1 MTLEELTGD
10 PSSAKKLAEPERIRS
25 LYGSLYEIE
34 RKTLELIVLRI
45 GIEPFTWARLEKAGQ
60 KQMSGAAMKVGLIRL
75 MKAGIVF
82 ALKKNWGEPQYV
94 LPEDTFGE
102 WRRLVAPL
110 QTADVLYDG
119 TEAAAETPQV
129 PGLPICLLIA
139 AVYAAKQPVAL
150 TQKGQLLKRHEQ
162 KMAAQLPPG
171 EELLADAAQ
180 FAPKEFCQQPA
191 LAFVLDIACRF
202 GILEKRADRLAVR
215 PAGAREWFAKGEHE
229 MHRLLYKD
237 WRKSAGAAD
246 AAMRHAISFLET
258 LPQDC
263 WFDLNLVAAQVCAVT
278 QAPQP
283 AAKKT
288 AAQHEFAERLTR
300 EWLMPLCCW
309 GWMELGRSPDGRQLA
324 RWRIKPCGSGEDGAG
339 LEPKNRQSA
348 SPVLYIQ
355 PDFEVIVPPGCPYH
369 VRWELEMIAE
379 RVRCEHVSVY
389 RLTRESV
396 MNALER
402 GRTAGEIAAMF
413 DANCKYGVPDNVRQA
428 IVQWEEQKNTL
439 RMERVT
445 VLRCRD
451 EASARMVEGDSRIAA
466 LLGEPLSP
474 CMWIV
479 PEARAAEL
487 RVLLEKSGYRPGMAD
502 NGSDQGVEDLYLK
515 LDEGRTADEP
525 LTESGRQCAP
535 EENGAA
541 ENSGGEAL
549 IYSRASVQY
558 DVIKGEAPSVEAI
571 YPGLHE
577 VPSMWLKECRAY
589 HPSTRKEMVRK
600 ALEWKACLKLRRSG
614 EEIVLIPQRM
624 DGMRGD
630 WAVTGYHQEDEVR
643 LSHDQ
648 WEEMQLIL
656 PGIND

>member
-1 MTLEELTGD
+1 MTLEELAGNP
-10 PSSAKKLAEPERIRS
+10 PSASRLAAPERIRS

-45 GIEPFTWARLEKAGQ
+45 GIEPFSWPRLEQAGQ
-60 KQMSGAAMKVGLIRL
+60 KRMSGAAMKVGLIRL
-75 MKAGIVF
+75 IKAGILF
-82 ALKKNWGEPQYV
+82 AVKKNWGEPLYV

-110 QTADVLYDG
+110 QIADVLYNG
-119 TEAAAETPQV
+119 AEAAAETPQM
-129 PGLPICLLIA
+129 PGLPVCLLIA
-139 AVYAAKQPVAL
+139 TAYAAKQPAAFA
-150 TQKGQLLKRHEQ
+150 QKGQLLKRHEQ
-162 KMAAQLPPG
+162 KLAAQMPPG
-171 EELLADAAQ
+171 EELLADVAQ
-180 FAPKEFCQQPA
+180 LAPKAVSQQPA

-202 GILEKRADRLAVR
+202 GVLEKRADRLAVR
-215 PAGAREWFAKGEHE
+215 PAGAREWFAKSEQE
-229 MHRLLYKD
+229 MHRLLYED
-237 WRKSAGAAD
+237 WRKTAGAAD
-246 AAMRHAISFLET
+246 VAMRHAISFLET
-258 LPQDC
+258 LPQDR
-263 WFDLNLVAAQVCAVT
+263 WFDPSIAAKQVYAVT
-278 QAPQP
+278 QAPLP

-300 EWLMPLCCW
+300 EWLMPLCYW

-324 RWRIKPCGSGEDGAG
+324 RWRINPAASGEDRAG
-339 LEPKNRQSA
+339 LEPKRGQTA

-379 RVRCEHVSVY
+379 RVRCEQVSVY

-413 DANCKYGVPDNVRQA
+413 DAFGKYGVPDNVRQA
-428 IVQWEEQKNTL
+428 IVQWEEQKNML

-451 EASARMVEGDSRIAA
+451 EASARAVEGDSRIAA

-502 NGSDQGVEDLYLK
+502 NGSDQGEEDLYLK
-515 LDEGRTADEP
+515 LDEGRTAHEP
-525 LTESGRQCAP
+525 LAEHGSQRAA

-541 ENSGGEAL
+541 ENVGGEAL

-558 DVIKGEAPSVEAI
+558 DVSEGEVPSIEAI

-600 ALEWKACLKLRRSG
+600 ALEWKASLKLRKSG

-630 WAVTGYHQEDEVR
+630 WAVTGYHMEDEVR